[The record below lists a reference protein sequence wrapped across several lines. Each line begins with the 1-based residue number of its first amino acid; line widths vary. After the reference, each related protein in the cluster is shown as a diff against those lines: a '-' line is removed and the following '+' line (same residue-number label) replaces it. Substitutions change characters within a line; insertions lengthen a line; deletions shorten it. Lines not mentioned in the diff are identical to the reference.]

1 MKDEELHLVSASFVV
16 VALFKKNEKEEE
28 AYVGEIVTA
37 EKGGKVCVYPFLGKV
52 PRI

>member
-1 MKDEELHLVSASFVV
+1 MKDEERHLVSASLVV
-16 VALFKKNEKEEE
+16 VALLQKKEKEEDM
-28 AYVGEIVTA
+28 YVGEIVTA